1 MTGRVA
7 DGGDQQVNVALV
19 EAGDAVAEVDGDAA
33 GEAGCE
39 PEDPSFAFFSELSAV
54 LVTC

>member
-39 PEDPSFAFFSELSAV
+39 PEDPSFASFSELPAV
-54 LVTC
+54 PVTC